1 MPGFDAANPT
11 ASMREDEAHD
21 YISPHV
27 QVSFP
32 VTEKTNFRFSYAH
45 QVQAPDFGLVYGGI
59 NTDLSITNA
68 NQLWGTDLDF
78 GRTITYEFGIRHA
91 FSDDMVLDIALYN
104 KDNLANPAGRIVPS
118 FDPGTGNPNTEV
130 AFVQNVDFGNTR
142 GIDLRLDRRFGNL
155 FNGTVSYSYQE
166 AQSTG
171 SDPLSTTAGRARLL
185 GGLGGG
191 RLGPPQAILP
201 TDFSRPHT
209 LAGAM
214 SLNFP
219 DNWNEGSTVGTI
231 LENFSVFTTFRFSS
245 GTPFTRCEA
254 GEAGAPS
261 QSREILSGGNC
272 LGNQISGT
280 FNGARLPTFK
290 QLDMRFTKGFGLGG
304 LGLTAYL
311 DVRNI
316 LNLRNVL
323 QVFAVTDNITNSED
337 RERFLERERSD
348 FADEATLNSALGADS
363 AIVLNTPNVCRNWV
377 DTGSAPAAP
386 NCVYFVRA
394 EQRFGN
400 GDGVYDKSEQLRALD
415 MLYEW
420 ARGEH
425 RFTGPPR
432 RARIGI
438 EVNF

>member
-1 MPGFDAANPT
+1 
-11 ASMREDEAHD
+11 
-21 YISPHV
+21 
-27 QVSFP
+27 
-32 VTEKTNFRFSYAH
+32 
-45 QVQAPDFGLVYGGI
+45 
-59 NTDLSITNA
+59 
-68 NQLWGTDLDF
+68 
-78 GRTITYEFGIRHA
+78 
-91 FSDDMVLDIALYN
+91 MVLDIALYN

-118 FDPGTGNPNTEV
+118 FDPGTGNPNSEV
-130 AFVQNVDFGNTR
+130 AMVQNVDFGNTR

-155 FNGTVSYSYQE
+155 FNGTVSYSYQQ

-219 DNWNEGSTVGTI
+219 DNWQEGSTVGKI
-231 LENFSVFTTFRFSS
+231 LENFSVYTTFRFAS
-245 GTPFTRCEA
+245 GTPFTRCEP
-254 GEAGAPS
+254 GLAGAPS
-261 QSREILSGGNC
+261 SSREVLSGGNC

-323 QVFAVTDNITNSED
+323 QVFAVTDNITNAED
-337 RERFLERERSD
+337 RERFLTRESSD
-348 FADEATLNSALGADS
+348 FADEATKNNALRADS
-363 AIVLNTPNVCRNWV
+363 AIVLNTPNLCANWV
-377 DTGSAPAAP
+377 DNGSAPASP

-400 GDGVYDKSEQLRALD
+400 GDGIYDKSEQSRALD
-415 MLYEW
+415 VLYEY

-425 RFTGPPR
+425 RYTGPPR